1 MATSVN
7 LPRDF
12 TAVAASDLARRIII
26 SSLSF
31 SKVESDSFTEV
42 LESGD
47 VILTF
52 FLGASGSFGS
62 PGFFRLPALC

>member
-1 MATSVN
+1 MFRLVATSVS
-7 LPRDF
+7 LPRDL

-42 LESGD
+42 LEACEA
-47 VILTF
+47 I
-52 FLGASGSFGS
+52 
-62 PGFFRLPALC
+62 